1 MEYCVIFCTVPNKEV
16 GLEIANTLISL
27 KLAACVNIVPGLT
40 SIYSWKGE
48 ICNDQELLLIIKT
61 KSNLYTNI
69 EEAINKIHP
78 YEVAEIISMPITS
91 GSHDYLQW
99 IEDVTK

>member
-16 GLEIANTLISL
+16 GLDIANTLVSQQ
-27 KLAACVNIVPGLT
+27 LAACVNIVPNII
-40 SIYSWKGE
+40 SIYSWKGK

-61 KSNLYTNI
+61 KNDLYTKI
-69 EEAINKIHP
+69 EEAIKKIHP
-78 YEVAEIISMPITS
+78 YEVAEIISMPITC

-99 IEDVTK
+99 IKDITK